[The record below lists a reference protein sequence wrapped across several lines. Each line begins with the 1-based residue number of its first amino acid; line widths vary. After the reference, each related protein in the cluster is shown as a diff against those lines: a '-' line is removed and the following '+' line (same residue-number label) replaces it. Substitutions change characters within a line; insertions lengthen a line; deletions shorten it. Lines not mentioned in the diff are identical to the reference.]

1 MTQACQV
8 RGSIAIV
15 PPLAC
20 DSNPC
25 VNGGTCAG
33 AGPEYGQTFT
43 CRCTSGYA
51 GESCEQQEAK
61 NDFWMSVV
69 ECAAEIA
76 EAAAVDGAAAA
87 FAGQHVLPTSGH

>member
-1 MTQACQV
+1 MPGEFDIHLDSSSLDAC
-8 RGSIAIV
+8 SAH
-15 PPLAC
+15 
-20 DSNPC
+20 
-25 VNGGTCAG
+25 